1 MPVETHE
8 VLRKLPLS
16 KLGVDLAC
24 AVIDH
29 HHGEDAVKV
38 VRAFVNLASTMAEHM
53 SATDQMICAVEMHE
67 AAIALLPPEP
77 RAKPMTQ
84 KNGRRVELV
93 K

>member
-1 MPVETHE
+1 
-8 VLRKLPLS
+8 
-16 KLGVDLAC
+16 
-24 AVIDH
+24 
-29 HHGEDAVKV
+29 
-38 VRAFVNLASTMAEHM
+38 MAEHM

-77 RAKPMTQ
+77 RAKPMAQ